1 MNIHENA
8 VPIIFDLLFDIK
20 SSHNMC
26 YQPNISHFWLNIQI
40 PYTHFFKVTAHNWRH
55 RRAYDWNYERNDR
68 LPTVH

>member
-8 VPIIFDLLFDIK
+8 VSIIFDLLFDIK

-40 PYTHFFKVTAHNWRH
+40 PYTHFFKVTAHN
-55 RRAYDWNYERNDR
+55 
-68 LPTVH
+68 